1 MTVDAEGVVAQP
13 NVQEREL
20 VLFNI
25 GMRNFPLY
33 LKPSTIAPLCTLM
46 QQEVSRING
55 SIESLQILYIIQK
68 IV

>member
-1 MTVDAEGVVAQP
+1 MTVNAEGVVAQP

-33 LKPSTIAPLCTLM
+33 LKPSTIAPSCSRKFVVLM
-46 QQEVSRING
+46 GQ
-55 SIESLQILYIIQK
+55 
-68 IV
+68 